1 MEVVDEKYIYS
12 GGFQVGIYLKCNGV
26 YVVNTETICTYD
38 GQNVVLPKERL
49 IKVII

>member
-1 MEVVDEKYIYS
+1 MKSMFILA
-12 GGFQVGIYLKCNGV
+12 GFQVGIYLKCNGV

-38 GQNVVLPKERL
+38 GQNIVPAKGKI